1 MCGFCGKYNFKDPKL
16 VVHRLIKAMTE
27 QMITRGPDDV
37 GIYINKNIGLGFRRL
52 SILDIE
58 SGHQPICNETG
69 KIWLVAN
76 GEIYNYLEL
85 KARLTSLGHSF
96 KTKTDTEVIV
106 HAYEE
111 YGTECLRMFRG
122 MFGFAIWDDRYNRL
136 LLARDGIG
144 IKPLYYSENQ
154 KGLVFASELKALFKD
169 MDVSFEIDWT
179 GLAYYLSYNY
189 IPEPHTIF
197 KGIKK
202 LLPGHYIICENER
215 ITIDKFWDIEI
226 VEDPDAASTEMF
238 RAKLED
244 AVKTQLV
251 SDVPVGAFLSG
262 GIDSSAICAYYC
274 KHYPGVLHTFSVG
287 FPQKS
292 YNELPYAK
300 KFASKYGTNHHEII
314 MGGNFAD
321 ILPDIVKYFDEP
333 FADSSMVPLY
343 FVSKLA
349 SEHVKVVLVG
359 DGADELFGG
368 YDTYIANKYL
378 MFYNKLPRPLRSIID
393 GTVNNLPISNS
404 KISIEHKL
412 KRFVRFAGQSDIFAS
427 HALWRSIFDK
437 SALKTLMHPDVFLEL
452 SDFDIS
458 YKYKESARSD
468 FKHSV
473 NDYCFLDF
481 KNYLSADML
490 VKVDRMTMMNSLEA
504 RLPFLDQPFVEYSFR
519 VPSEYKIRGLKKKY
533 LMKKALTNLLSAETV
548 NRKKQGFNVPLF
560 WWLKGPLKPLLTEY
574 IQSNSNAY
582 EFIDRNTVNKL
593 LCDHVNGRAD
603 NSFQLWNLLIFFIWY
618 ENLFKTLRFR

>member
-1 MCGFCGKYNFKDPKL
+1 
-16 VVHRLIKAMTE
+16 
-27 QMITRGPDDV
+27 
-37 GIYINKNIGLGFRRL
+37 
-52 SILDIE
+52 
-58 SGHQPICNETG
+58 
-69 KIWLVAN
+69 
-76 GEIYNYLEL
+76 
-85 KARLTSLGHSF
+85 
-96 KTKTDTEVIV
+96 
-106 HAYEE
+106 
-111 YGTECLRMFRG
+111 
-122 MFGFAIWDDRYNRL
+122 
-136 LLARDGIG
+136 
-144 IKPLYYSENQ
+144 
-154 KGLVFASELKALFKD
+154 
-169 MDVSFEIDWT
+169 
-179 GLAYYLSYNY
+179 
-189 IPEPHTIF
+189 
-197 KGIKK
+197 
-202 LLPGHYIICENER
+202 
-215 ITIDKFWDIEI
+215 
-226 VEDPDAASTEMF
+226 
-238 RAKLED
+238 
-244 AVKTQLV
+244 
-251 SDVPVGAFLSG
+251 
-262 GIDSSAICAYYC
+262 
-274 KHYPGVLHTFSVG
+274 VLHTFSVG

-292 YNELPYAK
+292 YSELPYAK
-300 KFASKYGTNHHEII
+300 KFASKNGTNHHEILI
-314 MGGNFAD
+314 GGNFAE

-349 SEHVKVVLVG
+349 REYVKVVLVG

-368 YDTYIANKYL
+368 YETYIANKYL
-378 MFYNKLPRPLRSIID
+378 MFYNKLPKLCRFIID
-393 GTVNNLPISNS
+393 EMVNCLPISNS
-404 KISIEHKL
+404 KMSIEHKL
-412 KRFVRFAGQSDIFAS
+412 KRFVKFAGQSDAIAS

-437 SALKTLMHPDVFLEL
+437 STLKALLHPDIFLEL
-452 SDFDIS
+452 NDFDVS
-458 YKYKESARSD
+458 YKYKESARPD

-582 EFIDRNTVNKL
+582 EFIDRNTVKRL
-593 LCDHVNGRAD
+593 LDDHVNGRVD